1 MLWKTGKVFS
11 LYKFRS
17 LTDKRDVE
25 GKLLPDSKR
34 LTRFGKLLCFTS
46 FDKITEIFDNLKGDM
61 AVVGPWPLL
70 TAYLSL
76 YNEHQT
82 T

>member
-1 MLWKTGKVFS
+1 M
-11 LYKFRS
+11 
-17 LTDKRDVE
+17 TDKCDVE

-34 LTRFGKLLCFTS
+34 LTRFGKLLRFTN
-46 FDKITEIFDNLKGDM
+46 FDKITEILDILKGDM

-70 TAYLSL
+70 TACLSL
-76 YNEHQT
+76 YNEQQT